1 MVFYLSLHGIIM
13 TQKTGQAKTV
23 TAGGVIGVP
32 KGVARPYEERIA
44 DKQRKRSAYLQ
55 KIQAC
60 KRAIS
65 KLEKEEQ
72 RFRALSDR

>member
-13 TQKTGQAKTV
+13 TQKAGQVKT
-23 TAGGVIGVP
+23 ARGVIDVP

-44 DKQRKRSAYLQ
+44 DKQRKRFAYVQ

-60 KRAIS
+60 KRVIS

-72 RFRALSDR
+72 RFRALLDR